1 MDDLTMHILKEQ
13 SKFNEEIREELTRQ
27 RLEAKEVEQRMVAL
41 LSEVRDELNV
51 YKTFIKVV
59 KTLGLT
65 LAFALA
71 FKFGDISDL
80 WKE

>member
-1 MDDLTMHILKEQ
+1 MHILREQ
-13 SKFNEEIREELTRQ
+13 SKFNEEIRKELARQ
-27 RLEAKEVEQRMVAL
+27 RLEAKEVEQRMVTL

-59 KTLGLT
+59 KTLGWT

>member
-1 MDDLTMHILKEQ
+1 MDDLTMHILREQ
-13 SKFNEEIREELTRQ
+13 SKFNEEIRVELARQ
-27 RLEAKEVEQRMVAL
+27 RTEAKEVEQRMVLL

-51 YKTFIKVV
+51 YKTFIKFV
-59 KTLGLT
+59 KALGWT
-65 LAFALA
+65 IAFVLA